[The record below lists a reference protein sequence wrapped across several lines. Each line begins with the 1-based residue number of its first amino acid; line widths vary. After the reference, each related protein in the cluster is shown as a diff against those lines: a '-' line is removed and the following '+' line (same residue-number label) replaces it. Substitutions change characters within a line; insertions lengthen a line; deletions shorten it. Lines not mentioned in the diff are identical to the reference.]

1 MKQKNANLTKWM
13 TLIIVAFAGGLI
25 TKLPYLRET
34 YMAPLQAAT
43 GATMTELGLIM
54 SAYGIVNFICYFPG
68 GVLADKFSCKSLIVV
83 SCFGTAL
90 AGMWYW
96 TMPTFIW
103 LVVIHGIFAI
113 TTVFTFWAAMV
124 KSINRLGTADEQGTL
139 FGLLEGGRGL
149 VGTVVA
155 FGSVA
160 VFGWA
165 ADEIGGMQNAIL
177 YYSILLGI
185 AGVLALIFMEND
197 KPKVDS
203 SGKPESAL
211 KMKDFMEVAKM
222 PRVWLCGML
231 GICNYSALIFHGY
244 ITGYLSE
251 AFGLSATV
259 VGNLSVIRTY
269 FMMMVG
275 AFVAGFIADKMG
287 SRIKFMKYAFI
298 GMTVF
303 SSLYV
308 LIPTKGAGIPLVIVN
323 FIVYG
328 LCLYG
333 IKALYFSTID
343 EVLVPKRL
351 AGTASGVISLV
362 TYAPE
367 MFLYTLSGAMVDKY
381 VGTATP
387 LKGYHNC
394 FIAMAVLSAIGFIC
408 GYLLLK
414 MNKKAIEEAKANGTY
429 GV

>member
-1 MKQKNANLTKWM
+1 MKQKNANLTKWL

-34 YMAPLQAAT
+34 YMVPLQAAT

-90 AGMWYW
+90 AGLWYW

-103 LVVIHGIFAI
+103 LVVIHAIFAI

-124 KSINRLGTADEQGTL
+124 KAINRLGSADEQGTL

-149 VGTVVA
+149 VGTIVA

-165 ADEIGGMQNAIL
+165 ADEIGGMQNAIM

-197 KPKVDS
+197 KPQKAEG
-203 SGKPESAL
+203 GKPENAL
-211 KMKDFMEVAKM
+211 KMKDFIEVAKM

-244 ITGYLSE
+244 ITGYLSD

-275 AFVAGFIADKMG
+275 AFVAGFIADKIG

-308 LIPTKGAGIPLVIVN
+308 LIPTKGAGVPLVIVN

-367 MFLYTLSGAMVDKY
+367 IFLYTLSGAMVDKY
-381 VGTATP
+381 LGTATP

-408 GYLLLK
+408 GYVLLK

-429 GV
+429 GA